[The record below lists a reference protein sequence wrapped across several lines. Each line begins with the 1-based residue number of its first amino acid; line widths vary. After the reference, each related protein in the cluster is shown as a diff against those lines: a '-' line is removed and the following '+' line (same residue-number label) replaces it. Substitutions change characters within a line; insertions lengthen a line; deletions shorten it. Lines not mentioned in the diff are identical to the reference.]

1 LKGAHVK
8 IIQVPTRRRLLT
20 ATAIAFSALAFGA
33 CGGTDDDT
41 TGTASSG
48 GSTESS
54 SNDRDSARVRLIQC
68 LREQGLDIPDDIG
81 ESGAPPPNVD
91 ADALEAA
98 LAGPCAKY
106 RGDAFGDVAD
116 PGVAD
121 AQEKMDKYAQCMRD
135 AGFDF
140 PDVELGNGPPTAL
153 HELDQSDPD
162 FQAADKECADLRVTP
177 ADVMGGP

>member
-1 LKGAHVK
+1 MNVV
-8 IIQVPTRRRLLT
+8 QVTRLLLT
-20 ATAIAFSALAFGA
+20 LAIVLGATALAA
-33 CGGTDDDT
+33 CGGSDDDT
-41 TGTASSG
+41 TSSASG
-48 GSTESS
+48 GGSAESS
-54 SNDRDSARVRLIQC
+54 SNERDSARVRLIQC

-81 ESGAPPPNVD
+81 ESGAPPPDVD

-98 LAGPCAKY
+98 LEGPCAKL
-106 RGDAFGDVAD
+106 RGDAFGDATESGD
-116 PGVAD
+116 AE
-121 AQEKMDKYAQCMRD
+121 AQEKIDRYAQCMRD

-162 FQAADKECADLRVTP
+162 FQAADKKCADLRVTP